1 MNSVASDHLLLPT
14 QFHDESLIPGCGEHS
29 WFKSDSCYAKDRNEP
44 GSKGEIDAIHL
55 YELMRDG
62 FNRSGYPVWWAL
74 CGWSPLYAGPNK
86 YPQHPVGNALAN
98 SARIGPDTGGGWTAV
113 LANLQSGCRG
123 HCSRLLWRAT
133 LSDLD

>member
-1 MNSVASDHLLLPT
+1 MLFV
-14 QFHDESLIPGCGEHS
+14 GRCEHS
-29 WFKSDSCYAKDRNEP
+29 WFKSDSCYAKDRSEP

-62 FNRSGYPVWWAL
+62 FNKSGYPVWWAL
-74 CGWSPLYAGPNK
+74 CGWSPMYAGPNK

-113 LANLQSGCRG
+113 LANLQSVCRG
-123 HCSRLLWRAT
+123 QLRTSNYV
-133 LSDLD
+133 